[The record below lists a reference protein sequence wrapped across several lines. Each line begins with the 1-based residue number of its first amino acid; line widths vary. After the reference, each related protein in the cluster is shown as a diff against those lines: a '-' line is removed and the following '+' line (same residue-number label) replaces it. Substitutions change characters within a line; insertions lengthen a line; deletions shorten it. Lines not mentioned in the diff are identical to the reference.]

1 MHSNDHI
8 YQFDAHKIDLCSDD
22 NRQDENPQMIS
33 SDCTIKKARKTF
45 TNGDALTDQMWVSV
59 FMWEMFICFEVTT

>member
-33 SDCTIKKARKTF
+33 SEIARSKKRVKRLRTAMRWQTKC
-45 TNGDALTDQMWVSV
+45 
-59 FMWEMFICFEVTT
+59 E